1 MWLDILRLFPQVTVM
16 GPGRFSGNGGRA
28 KRSATFPGIRNLGT
42 NFMSPA
48 SRFAN
53 NKAANANSSLTKSN
67 KTDEVDYDEEN
78 EGQDEDMDQDG
89 EDIEGNQ
96 LLNVTDF
103 EPLLLI
109 DVILNESLNYCQTM
123 IYQHIRAIY

>member
-53 NKAANANSSLTKSN
+53 NKAANANAALVKSS
-67 KTDEVDYDEEN
+67 KTDEDYEEEDEEQ
-78 EGQDEDMDQDG
+78 EEEDEDDELG
-89 EDIEGNQ
+89 LFHLKNQ
-96 LLNVTDF
+96 TLTVVCVRESTKA
-103 EPLLLI
+103 
-109 DVILNESLNYCQTM
+109 ILCSK
-123 IYQHIRAIY
+123 